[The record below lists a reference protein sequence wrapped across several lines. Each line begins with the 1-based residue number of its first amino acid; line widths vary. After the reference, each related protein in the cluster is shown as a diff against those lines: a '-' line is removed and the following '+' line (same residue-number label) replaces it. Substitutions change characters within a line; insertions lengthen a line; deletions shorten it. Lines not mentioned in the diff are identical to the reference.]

1 MPLIRNGRLADDRY
15 MRVLDDAPIS
25 DGVPVIVPATRLLA
39 DAVELSRREAPTGV
53 LWPNDRRVAELAPHL
68 DQLSL
73 VALVFPKFKDGR
85 AYSQARQ
92 LRERY
97 GFRGE
102 LRATGEIL
110 RDQFLFL
117 DRAGFDAFEVKKE
130 TDAQAFAEASNRYS
144 VFYQPTGDGRPT
156 ALRERLARARSALPT
171 RRTPV
176 WSPRTPQFSDFNQ
189 GR

>member
-1 MPLIRNGRLADDRY
+1 MPLIKRGRLAEDRY
-15 MRVLDDAPIS
+15 VRVLDDAPLPE
-25 DGVPVIVPATRLLA
+25 GVPVLIPAARLIA
-39 DAVELSRREAPTGV
+39 DAGEIARRDAPTGV
-53 LWPNDRRVAELAPHL
+53 LWPNDKRVAELAPYL
-68 DQLSL
+68 AQLSL

-97 GFRGE
+97 GFTGE

-117 DRAGFDAFEVKKE
+117 ERAGFDAFEVKKE
-130 TDAQAFAEASNRYS
+130 ADAKAFVEATNRFS

-156 ALRERLARARSALPT
+156 ALRARLL
-171 RRTPV
+171 
-176 WSPRTPQFSDFNQ
+176 
-189 GR
+189 